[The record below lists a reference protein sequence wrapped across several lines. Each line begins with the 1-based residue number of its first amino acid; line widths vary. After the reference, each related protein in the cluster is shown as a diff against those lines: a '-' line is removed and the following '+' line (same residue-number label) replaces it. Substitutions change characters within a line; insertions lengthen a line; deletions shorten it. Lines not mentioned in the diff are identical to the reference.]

1 MKHTSR
7 KIYYN
12 KLIRDKIPEKI
23 RVSGGDLKTVR
34 LNRRQF
40 EQELLKKAVEESGG
54 LLAAKTTEELVS
66 ELADLLAVIEEIRK
80 IKRISDKHVA
90 KALRENMARKGGFK
104 KKLFLVWSSD
114 TGYKTNERTYGKK

>member
-1 MKHTSR
+1 MK

-23 RVSGGDLKTVR
+23 RTNGGEFKTVK

-40 EQELLKKAVEESGG
+40 EQELLKKAAEEAGG
-54 LLAAKTTEELVS
+54 LIAAKTAEELAH
-66 ELADLLAVIEEIRK
+66 ELADLLAVIEEVKRT
-80 IKRISDKHVA
+80 KRISEKQIA
-90 KALRENMARKGGFK
+90 KALRENFARKGGFK

-114 TGYKTNERTYGKK
+114 TGYKTNERKYGRK

>member
-1 MKHTSR
+1 MK

-23 RVSGGDLKTVR
+23 RTNGGEFKTVK

-40 EQELLKKAVEESGG
+40 EQELLKKAGEESGG
-54 LLAAKTTEELVS
+54 LLSAKTNKELAS
-66 ELADLLAVIEEIRK
+66 ELADLCAVIEEIKRT
-80 IKRISDKHVA
+80 KRISERQIT
-90 KALRENMARKGGFK
+90 KAIRENLDRKGGFR

-114 TGYKTNERTYGKK
+114 TGYKTNERRYEKK